1 MRDIESDGSV
11 FDVDNGRWF
20 GQIVEDFERD
30 SFEYHTES
38 DRPVSGFSFDI
49 WLTCLRAVLCCLA
62 WLPLFVIVIDEWI
75 TTEWW
80 EDENWIC
87 IWFLCT

>member
-49 WLTCLRAVLCCLA
+49 
-62 WLPLFVIVIDEWI
+62 
-75 TTEWW
+75 
-80 EDENWIC
+80 
-87 IWFLCT
+87 